1 MCLMAEPWG
10 QSGAGQEVFLEE
22 VKCNQTSGTVN
33 CIICRNRL
41 ERRNCVCLVER
52 DVLSW
57 AATPATLH

>member
-10 QSGAGQEVFLEE
+10 QSGAGQEGFLEE

-41 ERRNCVCLVER
+41 ERRNCVCV
-52 DVLSW
+52 
-57 AATPATLH
+57 